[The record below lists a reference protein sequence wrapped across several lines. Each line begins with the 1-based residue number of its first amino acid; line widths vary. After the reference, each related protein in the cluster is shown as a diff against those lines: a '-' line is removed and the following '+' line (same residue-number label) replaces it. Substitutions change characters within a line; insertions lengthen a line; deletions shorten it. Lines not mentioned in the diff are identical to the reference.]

1 VNADARA
8 ASASTISHQHGQPL
22 LDDALAAA
30 IAHSAWLGAYG
41 PTSWDQYD
49 FWANP
54 VGRRAKAA
62 YYAHKRLGLPLV
74 APFVLLDN
82 AAPATRRLFWHRQRF
97 AIADAHYAMGYFAL
111 AAAQGA
117 DWLRQAQVF
126 VEALEDER
134 CPNEAEY
141 CWGYP
146 FAWETC
152 FGTWKAGTPL
162 ITSTPYMYEAF
173 EAAHQATGNPRHLA
187 VMESIAR
194 FAHTRI
200 GTAEVAPGVKA
211 SAYSPQDHR
220 RVVNASAYR
229 GFLLAAAGTRFD
241 RPDWLAEARATLAFV
256 LWSQQR
262 DGSWLY
268 AMDGRDAFVD
278 NFHTCFVLKN
288 LFKSWRVLGDGDLRA
303 AVGSGYAFYK
313 KYLLDDGGLPVPFAR
328 AQRLTLQ
335 RRDLYDFAEGINLG
349 LLLADV
355 DRDASPIATDLLA
368 HVLDR
373 WVLADGHF
381 VTRETVFGRN
391 TVPYH
396 RWAQAQMFRALACAA
411 HARPES

>member
-1 VNADARA
+1 LTVDAPPDSA
-8 ASASTISHQHGQPL
+8 AAARRRDRQRL

-30 IAHSAWLGAYG
+30 LAHTEWLRAYG

-54 VGRRAKAA
+54 IGRRAKAA
-62 YYAHKRLGLPLV
+62 YYRHKWLGLPLV

-82 AAPATRRLFWHRQRF
+82 AVPGSRWLFWHRQRF
-97 AIADAHYAMGYFAL
+97 AIADAHYAMGFFAL
-111 AAAQGA
+111 AEVHDPG
-117 DWLRQAQVF
+117 WLRHGEAFTV
-126 VEALEDER
+126 ALEDER
-134 CPNEAEY
+134 CPDEAEY

-162 ITSTPYMYEAF
+162 ITSTPYAYEAF
-173 EAAHQATGNPRHLA
+173 EAAHEATGKSHHLA

-194 FAHTRI
+194 FAHRRI

-229 GFLLAAAGTRFD
+229 GFLLAAAGSRFG

-256 LWSQQR
+256 LWSQQP

-268 AMDGRDAFVD
+268 AMDGKDAFVD
-278 NFHTCFVLKN
+278 NSHTCFVLKN
-288 LFKSWRVLGDGDLRA
+288 LLKAWHVLGDEELHA
-303 AVGSGYAFYK
+303 AVAKGYGFYK
-313 KYLLDDGGLPVPFAR
+313 SHLLDERGLPVPFAR
-328 AQRLTLQ
+328 TQRLTLQ
-335 RRDLYDFAEGINLG
+335 RRELYDYAEGINLG
-349 LLLADV
+349 LLLEDE
-355 DRDASPIATDLLA
+355 DRDATTIAMGLLA
-368 HVLDR
+368 DVLER
-373 WVLADGHF
+373 WVLGDGHF

-391 TVPYH
+391 TIPYH
-396 RWAQAQMFRALACAA
+396 RWAQAQMFRALVCAVRGLA
-411 HARPES
+411 D